1 MHMPNSYDYAV
12 IRLVPLVEREEFFN
26 VGVVLFCPQQKFL
39 EARIHLDTAK
49 LAAFAPEL
57 AVNEVQ
63 HRLDAVLKIC
73 AGDLAAGPIAQ
84 LSQRAR
90 FHWLVSPRSTLVQVS
105 AVHAGICG
113 EPQKVLERLFR
124 EQVCNS

>member
-39 EARIHLDTAK
+39 EARIHLDIAK
-49 LAAFAPEL
+49 LAAFAPDL

-73 AGDLAAGPIAQ
+73 TGDLAAGPIAQ

-105 AVHAGICG
+105 AVHAGICS

-124 EQVCNS
+124 EQVCDS